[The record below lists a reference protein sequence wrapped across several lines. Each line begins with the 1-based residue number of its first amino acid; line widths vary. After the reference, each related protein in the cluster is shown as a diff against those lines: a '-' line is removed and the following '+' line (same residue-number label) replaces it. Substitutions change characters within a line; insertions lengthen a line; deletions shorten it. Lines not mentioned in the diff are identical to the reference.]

1 MPGIALVGEAWGEQE
16 ERLRLPFV
24 GPTGYLLNQLLD
36 EAEIRRSDCLI
47 TNVFNLRPGPKN
59 EIEFLCVPK
68 ALDSSGLPPLRAGK
82 YLDARYLPELDRLRD
97 ELVAFSPNV
106 VVALGGT
113 ATWALLHDPRISKI
127 RGTTA
132 QSIHGHK
139 VLPTYHP
146 AAILRQWEYRPVALL
161 DLIKAKRESAY
172 PDVRRPQR
180 FIHIEPTIPDLW
192 SFYHEHLVS
201 ARAIAFDIETSGDQ
215 ITCIGFAPRTDLAL
229 VVPFWDPRRG
239 GNYWATGGDEAEAWR
254 FVRTVLA
261 LRVPKVT
268 QNGLFDVNFLW
279 SRYGIPVTDWA
290 EDTMLLHHA
299 LYPES
304 EKGLGFLGSV
314 YTNESSWKTA
324 YRNRDMNKQGDD

>member
-1 MPGIALVGEAWGEQE
+1 MPTIALVGEAYGEQE

-24 GPTGYLLNQLLD
+24 GPSGYLLNQLLE
-36 EAEIRRSDCLI
+36 EADIRRADCLV
-47 TNVFNLRPGPKN
+47 TNVFNLRPSN
-59 EIEFLCVPK
+59 NDVETLCVPK
-68 ALDSSGLPPLRAGK
+68 ALDASGLPPIRNGK
-82 YLDARYLPELDRLRD
+82 YLDARYLPELSRLHD
-97 ELVAFSPNV
+97 ELTSCAPNV
-106 VVALGGT
+106 VVALGGI
-113 ATWALLHDPRISKI
+113 ASWALLHDPRISKI

-132 QSIHGHK
+132 LSIWGHK

-146 AAILRQWEYRPVALL
+146 AAVLRQWEYRPVTLL
-161 DLIKAKRESAY
+161 DLMKAKRESAY
-172 PDVRRPQR
+172 PEVRRPR
-180 FIHIEPTIPDLW
+180 RLIYLEPTIADLW
-192 SFYHEHLVS
+192 SFYHEHLAS

-239 GNYWATGGDEAEAWR
+239 GNYWATSGDEAEAWR

-324 YRNRDMNKQGDD
+324 YRSRDMNKQGDD